1 MDKTLLRKRVRGIAA
16 RLGILRPLRKL
27 VFRMRGGD
35 NGIDERVFLRRFIG
49 PDSLVFDVGA
59 NRGQSSE
66 LYIDLGARVVAF
78 EPQTDLHPEIRQL
91 CRNSPQLKIEPCGLG
106 SQEET
111 RRFFITS
118 YDQVASLRDDW
129 EGTRIGETIIQ
140 VSTLDLQIQ
149 RHGLPSYC
157 KIDVEG
163 WELEVLQGLNEPIP
177 LISFEYHN
185 SPPEIEKAKAVL
197 SRIGSL
203 GSYFCNIKEPSSQDF
218 LLEKFIPLAEFAER
232 FPGGLSPVL
241 SNGYGDVFC
250 VINAELILPFQP

>member
-1 MDKTLLRKRVRGIAA
+1 MDQIRFKKRIRAVAA
-16 RLGILRPLRKL
+16 RLGVLRPLRKL
-27 VFRMRGGD
+27 VFQMRGGD
-35 NGIDERVFLRRFIG
+35 NGIDDRVFLKRFIG

-66 LYIDLGARVVAF
+66 LYIDLGAKVVAF
-78 EPQTDLHPEIRQL
+78 EPQADLHPEIRQL
-91 CRNSPQLKIEPCGLG
+91 CRNSPKLKIEACGLG
-106 SQEET
+106 SKEET

-129 EGTRIGETIIQ
+129 EGTKIGETTIQ
-140 VSTLDLQIQ
+140 VSTLDLQIE

-163 WELEVLQGLNEPIP
+163 WELEVLQGLNKPIP

-185 SPPEIEKAKAVL
+185 SPTEIEKAKAVL
-197 SRIGSL
+197 NRVATL
-203 GSYFCNIKEPSSQDF
+203 GSYFCNVKEPSQQNF
-218 LLEKFIPLAEFAER
+218 LMEKFLPLSEFTER
-232 FPGGLSPVL
+232 FPSGLLPAL

-250 VINAELILPFQP
+250 VLDQNSIRPVSL